1 MATIAYA
8 LIGVG
13 DAVMALA
20 FLGNAMACLAILFV
34 TLVKRRAPR
43 RRLGLGGASRR
54 RHVVGAEVAGFR
66 PRAAGIG
73 VVAAGQPAPPKPAGS
88 VLTAGVSSKRAL
100 GTLGAAGVLALA
112 WLSRTA
118 IDTAQAAIVMTD
130 QGHRI
135 APAGG

>member
-1 MATIAYA
+1 
-8 LIGVG
+8 
-13 DAVMALA
+13 MALA
-20 FLGNAMACLAILFV
+20 FLGNAMACLAIVLV
-34 TLVKRRAPR
+34 TLVKRRAQC

-54 RHVVGAEVAGFR
+54 RDVVGAEVARFR

-100 GTLGAAGVLALA
+100 ATLGAAGVWALA

-118 IDTAQAAIVMTD
+118 IETAQAGIAMTD

-135 APAGG
+135 ATAAG